1 VAPLSESVMNDVLAE
16 SVVESLSLALTALL
30 SGVLT
35 VAGLL
40 IERAGLQ
47 ELILGNTVLGLWEL
61 GMGSIPLI
69 VGVYLM
75 GYQRLWPELRDR
87 GAAE

>member
-1 VAPLSESVMNDVLAE
+1 MNDLLTE

-30 SGVLT
+30 SGVFT

-40 IERAGLQ
+40 IERAAVHEVLV
-47 ELILGNTVLGLWEL
+47 GNAVLGLWEL

-69 VGVYLM
+69 AGVYLV